1 MRIAMSKSVNL
12 PMNTVFKKALSAL
25 IFACTVLC
33 SATASPF
40 KLNITGDAVTLASSS
55 LLTGAD
61 YVFEKQGVFK
71 DFVWNGESF
80 DSSDVF
86 AIDRALMQPYSKT
99 LHKVSTVSAAACM
112 ALPGAVIFADS
123 DWFTIG
129 VMYAETLLSTIAV
142 KNFLKAVVFRP
153 RPYMYFSDAPQDKID
168 EGDWCCSF
176 PSGHT
181 AYAFA
186 GAGFV
191 SYVFAKCHPDSKW
204 KIPVIAGSYSVAAA
218 TGIMRIASGNHFLT
232 DVLTGAVIGTAA
244 GILVPLFHTD
254 IFGSNVTVSPAPY
267 GFSCTIML

>member
-1 MRIAMSKSVNL
+1 MKKMMKK
-12 PMNTVFKKALSAL
+12 PMKEAFKKALFAL
-25 IFACTVLC
+25 IFVCTVVC
-33 SATASPF
+33 SAVASPF
-40 KLNITGDAVTLASSS
+40 KLNITGAAVTLASSS
-55 LLTGAD
+55 LLAGAD
-61 YVFEKQGVFK
+61 YIFEKQGVFK

-80 DSSDVF
+80 DSSEVF

-112 ALPGAVIFADS
+112 ALPGAVIFTDS

-129 VMYAETLLSTIAV
+129 VMYAETLLSTVAV
-142 KNFLKAVVFRP
+142 KNFLKAAVYRP
-153 RPYMYFSDAPQDKID
+153 RPYMYFSAAPQDKIA
-168 EGDWCCSF
+168 EGDWCNSF

-191 SYVFAKCHPDSKW
+191 SYVFSKCHPDSKW
-204 KIPVIAGSYSVAAA
+204 KIPVIAGSYSIAAA
-218 TGIMRIASGNHFLT
+218 TGILRIASGNHFLT
-232 DVLTGAVIGTAA
+232 DVLAGAVIGTAS

-254 IFGSNVTVSPAPY
+254 IFGSNVTVSPTPY